1 MNLWQSFEKTRCK
14 LEDRGIS
21 LHFEKGIER
30 ELRALYLDFTGW
42 LRRNY
47 VFPVHLTVYILD
59 REKVRLRNGALSYG
73 SFRWYAG
80 RSPSI
85 RIPSKIEADLL
96 KECSLDEIYEMIL
109 SSFVHELT
117 HYYQWALE
125 LDQSSAVSERQA
137 NYYRYRLIERYK
149 KEKES

>member
-14 LEDRGIS
+14 LEDRGIC

-30 ELRALYLDFTGW
+30 KLRALYLDFTGW

-59 REKVRLRNGALSYG
+59 REKVRLRNGELSYG

-96 KECSLDEIYEMIL
+96 KECSLDEIYDIGDG
-109 SSFVHELT
+109 SC
-117 HYYQWALE
+117 
-125 LDQSSAVSERQA
+125 
-137 NYYRYRLIERYK
+137 
-149 KEKES
+149 